1 MHWRLNR
8 DRLIAILVLTPS
20 VIAVLIFIYG
30 FIAWTGWASTLNW
43 NDMMSIPKGSLFPLT
58 NSIQLDNYIR
68 LFTADQR
75 FQLDLRNTVVFTVF
89 FIGSCLA
96 IGLSLAIFLDQR
108 IWNEGFFRSIYLFP
122 MAVSFIVTG
131 VVWRWLLNPGS
142 PEAPVGVNQLLTN
155 LGLPFLQSRW
165 YTNPNALY
173 FTPDS
178 PVGQFLTQIGLGAVT
193 TPNFGISVAMLS
205 VVLAAVW
212 QMSGYTMALYL
223 AGLRGVPDELREAAR
238 VDGATEFQIYRRVI
252 MPLLAPITLSAVII
266 LGHISLKIFDLV
278 SAMTGPGPAF
288 ATDVPAYYMF
298 DTVFRGNH
306 FARGAAIAII
316 LLISVAVLV
325 VPYLVNAMRT
335 EVHR

>member
-8 DRLIAILVLTPS
+8 DRLIAILVLLPS

-30 FIAWTGWASTLNW
+30 FIGWTGWASTLNW
-43 NDMMSIPKGSLFPLT
+43 NDMLPIPKGSLFPLT
-58 NSIQLDNYIR
+58 NSIQLDNFIR

-75 FQLDLRNTVVFTVF
+75 FQIDLRNTIVFTVF

-96 IGLSLAIFLDQR
+96 VGLSLAIFLDQR
-108 IWNEGFFRSIYLFP
+108 IWNEGVFRSIYLFP

-165 YTNPNALY
+165 YTNPDALY
-173 FTPDS
+173 FTPES
-178 PVGQFLTQIGLGAVT
+178 PVGQLLTQIGLGVVA

-266 LGHISLKIFDLV
+266 LGHISLKIFDLI

-325 VPYLVNAMRT
+325 IPYLVNAMRT
-335 EVHR
+335 EVRR